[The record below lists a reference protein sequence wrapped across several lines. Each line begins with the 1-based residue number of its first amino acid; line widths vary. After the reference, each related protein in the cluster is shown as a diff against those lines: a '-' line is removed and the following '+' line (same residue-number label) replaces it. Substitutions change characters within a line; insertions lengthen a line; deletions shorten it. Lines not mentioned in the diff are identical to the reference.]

1 MLHKSEALN
10 ASKIALEASEMI
22 QEFWVR
28 GVMPAVS
35 FFKGCTFDQL
45 TFQIKGSAQI
55 KVRKR
60 RSSAP
65 FIFFMHN
72 FQFLLMD
79 SENLCSHLRAY
90 KNPGLFSK
98 KKMLLFSLFTVLYF

>member
-35 FFKGCTFDQL
+35 FF
-45 TFQIKGSAQI
+45 
-55 KVRKR
+55 
-60 RSSAP
+60 
-65 FIFFMHN
+65 
-72 FQFLLMD
+72 
-79 SENLCSHLRAY
+79 
-90 KNPGLFSK
+90 
-98 KKMLLFSLFTVLYF
+98 